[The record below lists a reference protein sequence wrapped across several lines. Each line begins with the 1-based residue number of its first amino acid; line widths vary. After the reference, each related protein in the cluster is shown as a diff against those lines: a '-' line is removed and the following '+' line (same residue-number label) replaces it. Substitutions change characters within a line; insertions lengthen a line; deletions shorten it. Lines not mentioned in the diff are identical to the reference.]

1 MSEEQHNDRSVNA
14 ERRRLLGGAAALAG
28 LAIAPGVFL
37 VQAAVPTRPDGTPAT
52 DQVRW
57 GMLVDTNRCR
67 TNCDACVTACRDE
80 NGWHGHGRPE
90 TDVKWIRKITI
101 TEEDGRRTSLPMMCQ
116 HCAKP
121 PCAYVCPT
129 GATFRRDDGVVL
141 VDKHLCI
148 GCRYCMMACPYQ
160 VRFFVHEPV
169 AADSP
174 NHPRGKG
181 TVEGCNLCVHRIDRG
196 VLPACVEACAS
207 SGRGALIFGDLNN
220 PRSEISRA
228 IAAHGAES
236 VRADLK
242 LDTGVR
248 YQGLS

>member
-1 MSEEQHNDRSVNA
+1 MSNEQRNDSPVNA
-14 ERRRLLGGAAALAG
+14 GRRRLLGGAAALAG
-28 LAIAPGVFL
+28 LTIAPGVFL
-37 VQAAVPTRPDGTPAT
+37 VHASVPTRPEGTPAS

-67 TNCDACVTACRDE
+67 VDCDACVTACREE
-80 NGWHGHGRPE
+80 NGWEGHDRPE
-90 TDVKWIRKITI
+90 TDAKWIRKMTV
-101 TEEDGRRTSLPMMCQ
+101 TERDGRQTSLPMMCQ
-116 HCAKP
+116 HCAEP

-129 GATFRRDDGVVL
+129 GATFRRDDGIVL

-169 AADSP
+169 ASRSP

-181 TVEGCNLCVHRIDRG
+181 TVEGCNLCVHRIDQG
-196 VLPACVEACAS
+196 VLPACVEAC
-207 SGRGALIFGDLNN
+207 GERGQGALIFGDLND
-220 PRSEISRA
+220 PRSRISRA
-228 IAAHGAES
+228 IAEYGAES
-236 VRADLK
+236 VRADLE